1 MLEIQRHVEGGGRKV
16 LIIDDDRAVVA
27 TTGGWLERHG
37 YVVSSASTAAAG
49 LSALNREE
57 PDVVLLDLGLPDA
70 SGLGTLAEIHSRQP
84 RTAVIIVTAQDSLD
98 NAIESIKRG
107 AFHFI
112 SKPYAPE
119 ELLSL
124 IRRAAEKR
132 ELERETLKLRSH
144 AELLSRRLEV
154 AQQQLAPC
162 HPSAKMK
169 EIEAL
174 IARVAPTDANV
185 LLLGESGVGKEVMAN
200 RIHRLSRRAAAPMVQ
215 LNCAA
220 FPESLIEGELFGYV
234 KGAFTGAVSDFP
246 GMLAQAEG
254 GTLFLDEIAEM
265 PVDLQT
271 RFLRALQEREFRAL
285 GSTRTVSADFRLIVA
300 TNRPLA
306 AALKE
311 GKLRRDLYYRINT
324 FQIDL
329 PPLRERKEDLP
340 SLVTTFLKQFA
351 CRLGKP
357 EPQIAPEAFARLMAY
372 DWPGNIRELQNA
384 IEYGVVLAHENRI
397 TEKELPKELTL
408 APDLRVAFET
418 LGKHEP
424 ETLNLAS
431 RERETLLL
439 ALAKA
444 SGNKKKAAQL
454 LGIHRPTLYSKM
466 KRYRIDL

>member
-1 MLEIQRHVEGGGRKV
+1 MLGIQRHAEGEGRKV
-16 LIIDDDRAVVA
+16 LIIDDDRAVLI
-27 TTGGWLERHG
+27 TTRGWLERHG
-37 YVVSSASTAAAG
+37 YVVSSASTATAG
-49 LSALNREE
+49 LSALSREE

-70 SGLGTLAEIHSRQP
+70 DGLGTLEKIRFSQP
-84 RTAVIIVTAQDSLD
+84 GTAVIIVTAQDSLD

-112 SKPYAPE
+112 SKPYVPE

-132 ELERETLKLRSH
+132 ALERETLQLRSH

-154 AQQQLAPC
+154 AQQQLGLC
-162 HPSAKMK
+162 FPSAKMK
-169 EIEAL
+169 EIEGL
-174 IARVAPTDANV
+174 IGRVAPTDANV
-185 LLLGESGVGKEVMAN
+185 FLLGESGVGKEVMAN
-200 RIHRLSRRAAAPMVQ
+200 RIHRLSRRAEAPMVR

-246 GMLAQAEG
+246 GMIAQAEG

-265 PVDLQT
+265 PVELQT
-271 RFLRALQEREFRAL
+271 RFLRAIQEREFRPL
-285 GSTRTVSADFRLIVA
+285 GSMHTLQADFRLIAA

-306 AALKE
+306 TALKE

-324 FQIDL
+324 FQIEI

-357 EPQIAPEAFARLMAY
+357 EPQITPEAFARLMAY

-397 TEKELPKELTL
+397 TEKELPKELSL
-408 APDLRVAFET
+408 APDLRVGFE
-418 LGKHEP
+418 GRPREP
-424 ETLNLAS
+424 EMLNLES
-431 RERETLLL
+431 RERETLIL
-439 ALAKA
+439 ALSKA

-466 KRYRIDL
+466 KRHRIEL